1 MTAHAQAPARRE
13 PVPFGTTGP
22 RPKQPSSMLSV
33 RVCQGLM
40 AMAERREEERR
51 EEEREP
57 GWPGCVRWV
66 VVPDREAGG

>member
-1 MTAHAQAPARRE
+1 MTARTAARRE
-13 PVPFGTTGP
+13 PIPFGDTGP

-40 AMAERREEERR
+40 AMAERHR
-51 EEEREP
+51 EEERES

-66 VVPDREAGG
+66 APDREAGG